1 MKGDFSNWRFNP
13 LNNHQGLL
21 HQQGRV
27 TLDADLTEAGLIEL
41 NWRTQAGRDVIGAG
55 VAAVPAAEPDG
66 WRIESAEVVGGA
78 VQLGVLPGRIWADGQ
93 LLYLPGSGPQTREAP
108 YLPPPHN
115 PAGTSVAGIGAGV
128 RDAVILEFLLEELN
142 GFQVPDRLIEP
153 ALGGPDT
160 AERIN
165 VRAAFRLLRLG
176 ANEDCTSIAG
186 RLADSGGGRLSA
198 SLTPPAESAGEC
210 PVVSSGGYTG
220 FEHNLYRI
228 EIALADSGGPFF
240 KWSRFNGGLVGRGEF
255 LISGSQRRVVLGAN
269 RTAIVNSGFMSFYLE
284 ALVFDAALGHWRV
297 SYGTPA
303 TLNGDQDLEL
313 ADPPTYGS
321 FPSAAAGETVFF
333 RLWDGLL
340 PIADFDDTANPVHLN
355 DGIHLSFNSAA
366 AGYRPGDYWTFA
378 VRAGEIAN
386 PQILVDDRTPDGP
399 VYRRVPL
406 AEINWTAEGQGE
418 PIEDCRR
425 RFNPLTRQ
433 KVCCTLL
440 VGDGL
445 SSFGDFNSLEE
456 AADHLPAFGGKL
468 CLLPGLH
475 FANLALS
482 GRNNIRIEGCA
493 HRTWVLARQATPAA
507 PILSFSNCDDIHVSG
522 LDMLS
527 FSGTAIVALG
537 NEKADAREFSVR
549 DCRILAHT
557 ECIRV
562 HSLRDVHIAD
572 NRVWLMDTAH
582 GQAAI
587 SLRVRDALVERN
599 RVGVWPWSEQPPGG
613 DDDGGDNP
621 NPDDPCAE
629 PGQLYDNLP
638 WVLGYVTSVWTTVIA
653 ALPDQPYLAWGGIH
667 LRGGCEE
674 TRLLENHVDG
684 GAGHGITLGGLLPEE
699 LTESPGGVTPTV
711 TLTDRFMSGYVQ
723 DEAGQGLSGIDVYL
737 SQNGAVQQYTASG
750 EEGAFSFA
758 GIPALSY
765 SVSVEA
771 GYEIVEMRE
780 ASIDLAAASLTYYIL
795 VVRPASSAMPED
807 EARLY
812 RIAIESNEVERMALS
827 GIGFLPYVLKP
838 EAPPLPDSFSSLDD
852 QVALLSYL
860 AAPQDLVGSCNVVV
874 DLTIRENR
882 LHHNLLAVFDD
893 FMRRAARD
901 VGQGGIS
908 LALVESALIADNRI
922 HDNGTSAVN
931 PTCGVFVGYAE
942 DLELRGNRISGN
954 GPLDEEYT
962 GGRLEGIRGGV
973 YVRLAGAFLM
983 GGEADAYQK
992 PALRL
997 ADNIID
1003 QPAGRAL
1010 TAFAFGPVACDSNR
1024 FNSEREG
1031 FFGLLDSLVGTVLI
1045 LNLGGIHRQM
1055 QFPESDKKEDE
1066 AASTVGDTTGAG
1078 VNGQATGNYA
1088 MLASDKRFASNAFV
1102 DVPVAESLLPGGEI
1116 QFNSNQ
1122 TRMGP
1127 NNRAYL
1133 SQLIFTL
1140 DDLGFDGN
1148 QSSVFRQDVLF
1159 GNTAAF
1165 GLTVRA
1171 TDSRFRERT
1180 LFCGLSLWS
1189 HALGLSALA
1198 KLMTMNTTAHN
1209 QGDHCIIALSNG
1221 GAGSLPV
1228 VADNNLVLISNRCP
1242 KAGGDDATKYIFTAF
1257 LISYLVENAPA
1268 YGEADGESAGKLA
1281 LNQSMKGVQSLQ
1293 YASRKNTKKEA
1304 VRIDQTYGADSNQ
1317 AKTMARRLDGNAA
1330 TLAQFQVQ
1338 TQLASIQE
1346 RTVAADGA
1354 VFDGRVADPAG
1365 RGKEGLNVELVRADG
1380 SSLGVTTKT
1389 DAAGHYSV
1397 AMDAETTQRLE
1408 AETGG
1413 VFVKVSSPE
1422 GTLLTQDKTARTVA
1436 AGETLRAAVAVES
1449 TVVPVSARTLGS
1461 VIYRAPVAGQGGAI
1475 KSTPLENVKGIGPK
1489 TADKYRAA
1497 GIGDME
1503 TLTRAP
1509 ASKLAEVAGLDKRVV
1524 EAETTRTPERGAV
1537 PVAPVVGDTRVTGK
1551 AGAKPAPAK
1560 APAKVAPAKAA
1571 PAKAPAKPT
1580 GKGGGKKK

>member
-1 MKGDFSNWRFNP
+1 MKGDFSNWRFKPHHNDQAV
-13 LNNHQGLL
+13 LF
-21 HQQGRV
+21 QQGRV

-55 VAAVPAAEPDG
+55 VAAVPAGEADG
-66 WRIESAEVVGGA
+66 WKVVAAQVNGDAVEVR
-78 VQLGVLPGRIWADGQ
+78 LHPGRVWADGQ
-93 LLYLPGSGPQTREAP
+93 LLYLPGSTDLTLDAP

-115 PAGTSVAGIGAGV
+115 PAGTGVAGIGAGV
-128 RDAVILEFLLEELN
+128 RDAVVLEFTLEELN
-142 GFQVPDRLIEP
+142 GFQVPDRLLEP

-160 AERIN
+160 AERLN
-165 VRAAFRLLRLG
+165 VRAGLGLLRLG
-176 ANEDCTSIAG
+176 ANETCASVAG
-186 RLADSGGGRLSA
+186 RLAEPAGGRLSA
-198 SLTPPAESAGEC
+198 SLEPPEESDEAC
-210 PVVSSGGYTG
+210 PVTSNNGYTG

-228 EIALADSGGPFF
+228 EIALADAGGPWF

-255 LISGSQRRVVLGAN
+255 QISGAQRRVVLGAN
-269 RTAIVNSGFMSFYLE
+269 RTAIVNSGFTGFYLE
-284 ALVFDAALGHWRV
+284 ALVFDASLGHWRV
-297 SYGTPA
+297 SYGAFA

-313 ADPPTYGS
+313 THPQVYGS
-321 FPSAAAGETVFF
+321 FPSAAPGETVFF

-340 PIADFDDTANPVHLN
+340 ALGDFDDPVTPVHLN
-355 DGIHLSFNSAA
+355 DGIHLSFTSP
-366 AGYRPGDYWTFA
+366 AGSYRPGDYWTFA
-378 VRAGEIAN
+378 VRAGDIGN
-386 PQILVDDRTPDGP
+386 PEILVDDRAPDGP

-406 AEINWTAEGQGE
+406 AELHWTAEGVAD
-418 PIEDCRR
+418 PIDDCRR

-456 AADHLPAFGGKL
+456 AASHLPALGGKL

-482 GRNNIRIEGCA
+482 GRSNIRIEGCA
-493 HRTWVLARQATPAA
+493 HRTWMLPRQATPAE
-507 PILSFSNCDDIHVSG
+507 PILSFSNCNDIHVSG
-522 LDMLS
+522 LDMIS
-527 FSGTAIVALG
+527 FAGRAVLALG
-537 NEKADAREFSVR
+537 DAKADAHEFSVR
-549 DCRILAHT
+549 DCRMLAHT
-557 ECIRV
+557 ECLRV
-562 HSLRDVHIAD
+562 HGLRDVHLAD
-572 NRVWLMDTAH
+572 NRAWLMDTAH
-582 GQAAI
+582 GQAAF

-621 NPDDPCAE
+621 NPDDPCADTD
-629 PGQLYDNLP
+629 QLYGNLP
-638 WVLGYVTSVWTTVIA
+638 WVLGYVSNLWIAVIGA
-653 ALPDQPYLAWGGIH
+653 APAQPYQAWGGIH
-667 LRGGCEE
+667 LRGACEE

-684 GAGHGITLGGLLPEE
+684 GAGHGITLGGLLPGE
-699 LTESPGGVTPTV
+699 LTASPGGITPTV
-711 TLTDRFMSGYVQ
+711 TLTDRNMTGYVQ
-723 DEAGQGLSGIDVYL
+723 DEGGQGLAGIDVYL
-737 SQNGAVQQYTASG
+737 SQNGAVQHYASSG
-750 EEGAFSFA
+750 AEGAFSFV
-758 GIPALSY
+758 GIPALGY

-771 GYEIVEMRE
+771 GYEIVELRE
-780 ASIDLAAASLTYYIL
+780 ASIDLAAVSLTYYIL
-795 VVRPASSAMPED
+795 VVRLASGAVAED
-807 EARLY
+807 ESRLY

-827 GIGFLPYVLKP
+827 GIGFLPYAPKP
-838 EAPPLPDSFSSLDD
+838 ETPPLPDGFSSLED
-852 QVALLSYL
+852 QVTWLSYL
-860 AAPQDLVGSCNVVV
+860 MAPRELVGSCNVVV

-954 GPLDEEYT
+954 GPLDQEYS

-973 YVRLAGAFLM
+973 YVRLAGAFLL
-983 GGEADAYQK
+983 GGEADAFQK

-1055 QFPESDKKEDE
+1055 QFPESDQKDDP

-1078 VNGQATGNYA
+1078 AGGAAAGNYA
-1088 MLASDKRFASNAFV
+1088 MLASDRRFTSNAFAK
-1102 DVPVAESLLPGGEI
+1102 VPVVETLLPGGEI

-1122 TRMGP
+1122 SRMGP
-1127 NNRAYL
+1127 DNRAYL
-1133 SQLIFTL
+1133 SQLLFTL
-1140 DDLGFDGN
+1140 DDLGYDAN
-1148 QSSVFRQDVLF
+1148 QSAVFRQDVLF

-1221 GAGSLPV
+1221 SSTGGLPV
-1228 VADNNLVLISNRCP
+1228 VSDNNLVLVSNRCP
-1242 KAGGDDATKYIFTAF
+1242 KEGADNATDYLLAAF
-1257 LISYLVENAPA
+1257 LISYLAENAPA
-1268 YGEADGESAGKLA
+1268 YGQADGAATGKLA
-1281 LNQSMKGVQSLQ
+1281 LNQSLNSVQGFQ
-1293 YASRKNTKKEA
+1293 YAARQDSKKQA
-1304 VRIDQTYGADSNQ
+1304 AYIVQTRGADSAQ
-1317 AKTMARRLDGNAA
+1317 ARTMETRLARNAES
-1330 TLAQFQVQ
+1330 LKQFRVQ
-1338 TQLASIQE
+1338 TQLAAIQE
-1346 RTVAADGA
+1346 AEAAADGA
-1354 VFDGRVADPAG
+1354 VLDGRVADAAG
-1365 RGKEGLNVELVRADG
+1365 RGREGLEVALVRADG
-1380 SSLGVTTKT
+1380 SALGVTGKT
-1389 DAAGHYSV
+1389 DAAGHYV
-1397 AMDAETTQRLE
+1397 LELDAATTKRL
-1408 AETGG
+1408 AEEQGVQVRVTGSDG
-1413 VFVKVSSPE
+1413 QVLAQGKTTIATGSTTRLAQ
-1422 GTLLTQDKTARTVA
+1422 TLADP
-1436 AGETLRAAVAVES
+1436 
-1449 TVVPVSARTLGS
+1449 VVPLSARTLGS
-1461 VIYRAPVAGQGGAI
+1461 VIYTAPVGGQEGSV

-1489 TADKYRAA
+1489 TAGKYRAA
-1497 GIGDME
+1497 GIADME

-1509 ASKLAEVAGLDKRVV
+1509 ASKLAEVVGLDKRVV
-1524 EAETTRTPERGAV
+1524 EAETEKAPQPEARTRSGP
-1537 PVAPVVGDTRVTGK
+1537 
-1551 AGAKPAPAK
+1551 AKGK
-1560 APAKVAPAKAA
+1560 APARSTGRTAKKTT
-1571 PAKAPAKPT
+1571 PDKP
-1580 GKGGGKKK
+1580 GGGKGSGGKAK